1 MGSAALMKSSQ
12 PSSLFLVGW
21 GEGKRGIVYPTA
33 LKGLNQAGLS
43 SGTRPHLFPD
53 TGFTH
58 SEFFCK

>member
-1 MGSAALMKSSQ
+1 M
-12 PSSLFLVGW
+12 GW

-33 LKGLNQAGLS
+33 LKGLSQAGLS
-43 SGTRPHLFPD
+43 SGTRSLPCPD